1 MADRFPLIVNS
12 LSQKIEELISGDNL
26 ELTGNNIV
34 IGGDTGSGKYLTSD
48 GSVVSW
54 GVPGDV
60 YVAQSQTLT
69 NKTLESATISG
80 SLNTITNL
88 PNTALVNSSILV
100 NGVATPLGGSV
111 TTPNDDT
118 TYAVSMSDGA
128 SANIKKLILTAGGSG
143 SGTDE
148 VSFAVGTPNT
158 IPSGSN
164 AIVLAIDRVDD
175 VVTISGTAPDADT
188 VTTLQSAVGGTAQ
201 SGDITIAA
209 TGSSTVSQNA
219 SNKTIT
225 INSTYVDTIT
235 KIRAT
240 TGQVLNPGNFT
251 FLSSGATS
259 VAQGVDGNG
268 DSTITYSS
276 TDTVTR
282 VKGGTAGSLVSGDV
296 TFTGGNNVTVSQN
309 QQTITIDSVDTDT
322 VTRLASG
329 NNAVLAG
336 DFKFVATGATSISQ
350 NTAAGVTTFTITSV
364 NSDTGATLTAS
375 NGIILSGTDF
385 QLKNAGNFSGN
396 TLLKWDSGNNQIGN
410 SLITDNGSTVTITG
424 DLVVDGTQTVL
435 NTTTLTVE
443 DNSIEL
449 RKGNNLVGS
458 DGGVQLNLETDSGG
472 SVTKYQQLQWFNNG
486 GYWRGW
492 DGSVERRFVTETET
506 QVLTNKTLTS
516 PNLTSPDIGAAI
528 ATSVNGLVIS
538 STASA
543 TIDIATSKILDVND
557 SITLSTDNPNS
568 TVSVNLRTGGDVA
581 YRSDTLASFS
591 STTSTQMRG
600 LITDTTGLDKLVFQ
614 TNPTILT
621 GITTTS
627 AGFNLINSG
636 ANAINFGGAAT
647 GITIGATSGDT
658 TFNHDLILKEDLTV
672 GVDTNDNTVFNGN
685 VNIENVDLIIRGT
698 SLDPMSVGRGGGA
711 VNTNTRV
718 GVSALAA
725 NTSGSQNTAIGY
737 QALLTN
743 NIGASNTAIGNR
755 VLRVAGVAN
764 NNIGIGKDVM
774 LVTLS
779 GSKNVAIGNNAME
792 SNQVGD
798 ANVCIGHYAGYD
810 ILGNGNV
817 LIGPADNETSADV
830 TFRPP
835 NISGDRQLVIGSGGQ
850 AWVRGDSNYD
860 VSVTNDFT
868 VNGSTLIKGN
878 LVVNGTTT
886 TVKSNIVQITDKAI
900 ELAAVVS
907 TTFGCTVVSGSANI
921 TSIAPTLGLI
931 PGMVV
936 TSNTAGITVPTGTII
951 VSITNDTA
959 VLSNNVTGSG
969 TPTFSAIGPSDTAA
983 EDGGIIVKGTSDK
996 TFLWRGVDG
1005 GVTYNSWLSSEHID
1019 VASGKNYYVNGIMF
1033 ASDTNKVIG
1042 PTNGGGQGETN
1053 STFTLG
1059 SAVTGSSL
1067 TTLGTLTGLTI
1078 EGALSTNGRASAH
1091 GYSCR
1096 DNFGVATGIGNG
1108 MYSPNVS
1115 ALGFATNSIERII
1128 IGSDGKLKHDSV
1140 GAVAAEFTTAS
1151 ASGAYH
1157 KYELGASGNVI
1168 GYTGS
1173 GAQLVTTGATDDF
1186 AVRAQA
1192 NLVFSSGGSTES
1204 LRMDANGYVGIHG
1217 GSAQLS
1223 TVGLSVAKYGTQPAP
1238 NGNTYGFPAGS
1249 WSTVFNATGTANST
1263 DYWAGFVGG
1272 YEVSSATVN
1281 ISLTPN
1287 FRNLNEQAGI
1297 YIAGEATT
1305 TSESSFTIGKII
1317 SGSATGASDTAGTQ
1331 RASKE
1336 EMFRIKPIA
1345 GDTNRIYVGG
1355 GTSYNTA
1362 GTTPTGDDRTLN
1374 LMSTTNGSSTDEA
1387 SIAFSRSN
1395 ALGGSTAGQ
1404 TYKLNSDGSLSLS
1417 SHNVGEK
1424 MRHDQNGRVN
1434 FLTDTTGGPGA
1445 YGQIEITKNG
1455 ASDVD
1460 PDWAYISLHRVA
1472 NIAWQIGIDNAT
1484 SAGQQEF
1491 SIGKTGGAV
1500 RTDLG
1505 DVFFR
1510 INSTGRVEMSGVPG
1524 VAGSNLTN
1532 LSIESDGNLCTTTS
1546 LRQYKTN
1553 IATISDTSWLYDL
1566 NPVTF
1571 DWKKKTEVD
1580 GETIWE
1586 DTADGNGTQY
1596 GLIAEEVQEVKD
1608 EFCYY
1613 GNDGKLS
1620 GVHYERLIAPLLKV
1634 VQQQKEEIEA
1644 LKARVTNLE
1653 G

>member
-88 PNTALVNSSILV
+88 PNTALVNSSISV

-128 SANIKKLILTAGGSG
+128 SASIKKLILTAGGSG

-148 VSFAVGTPNT
+148 VSFGVGTPNS

-175 VVTISGTAPDADT
+175 AVTISGTAPDSDT
-188 VTTLQSAVGGTAQ
+188 VTTLQSATGGTAQ
-201 SGDITIAA
+201 SGDIIIAA

-219 SNKTIT
+219 ANKTIT
-225 INSTYVDTIT
+225 IDSSYVDTIT

-268 DSTITYSS
+268 DSTVTYSS

-282 VKGGTAGSLVSGDV
+282 LKGGSAGSLVSGDV
-296 TFTGGNNVTVSQN
+296 TVTGGNNVTVSQN

-322 VTRLASG
+322 ITRLATG

-364 NSDTGATLTAS
+364 NDDTGASLTAS
-375 NGIILSGTDF
+375 SGIILSSNDF
-385 QLKNAGNFSGN
+385 QLKNAANFSGN

-449 RKGNNLVGS
+449 RKGNSLVGT
-458 DGGVQLNLETDSGG
+458 DGGVQLNLETDGSG
-472 SVTKYQQLQWFNNG
+472 SVTKYQSLQWYNAG

-492 DGSVERRFVTETET
+492 DGSLEKRFVTEAET

-516 PNLTSPDIGAAI
+516 PTLTAPSIGAAV
-528 ATSVNGLVIS
+528 ATSINGLAIN

-543 TIDIATSKILDVND
+543 TLDIATSKTLDVND
-557 SITLSTDNPNS
+557 SLTLSSDNPTT
-568 TVSVNLRTGGDVA
+568 TVSVNLRQGGDVA
-581 YRSDTLASFS
+581 FRSDTLASFS

-614 TNPTILT
+614 TNPTLLT

-636 ANAINFGGAAT
+636 ATSIQFGGAASS
-647 GITIGATSGDT
+647 ITIGATTGDT
-658 TFNHDLILKEDLTV
+658 TFNHDVILSEDLTV

-711 VNTNTRV
+711 VNSNTRV

-725 NTSGSQNTAIGY
+725 NTSGSQNTALGY

-743 NIGASNTAIGNR
+743 NIGASNTAVGNR
-755 VLRVAGVAN
+755 ALRIAGVAN
-764 NNIGIGKDVM
+764 NNIAIGKDVM

-792 SNQVGD
+792 SNQTGN

-810 ILGNGNV
+810 ILGDGNV

-850 AWVRGDSNYD
+850 AWIRGDSNYD
-860 VSVTNDFT
+860 VTLSNDFT
-868 VNGSTLIKGN
+868 VNGSALIKGD
-878 LVVNGTTT
+878 LVINGTTT

-951 VSITNDTA
+951 VSIATNGTA

-983 EDGGIIVKGTSDK
+983 EDGGIIVKGNTDK

-1042 PTNGGGQGETN
+1042 PTNGGGQGETTSN
-1053 STFTLG
+1053 FTLG
-1059 SAVTGSSL
+1059 SAVTSCSLGSFTAAESIFDNNVAIG
-1067 TTLGTLTGLTI
+1067 GTHPWAVTG
-1078 EGALSTNGRASAH
+1078 GDYNNLSISGNTNASA
-1091 GYSCR
+1091 
-1096 DNFGVATGIGNG
+1096 
-1108 MYSPNVS
+1108 
-1115 ALGFATNSIERII
+1115 GFLN
-1128 IGSDGKLKHDSV
+1128 
-1140 GAVAAEFTTAS
+1140 
-1151 ASGAYH
+1151 
-1157 KYELGASGNVI
+1157 LGA
-1168 GYTGS
+1168 
-1173 GAQLVTTGATDDF
+1173 GATVTNADF
-1186 AVRAQA
+1186 DLGRIRFW
-1192 NLVFSSGGSTES
+1192 N
-1204 LRMDANGYVGIHG
+1204 
-1217 GSAQLS
+1217 
-1223 TVGLSVAKYGTQPAP
+1223 
-1238 NGNTYGFPAGS
+1238 
-1249 WSTVFNATGTANST
+1249 NAT
-1263 DYWAGFVGG
+1263 
-1272 YEVSSATVN
+1272 EVSQ
-1281 ISLTPN
+1281 I
-1287 FRNLNEQAGI
+1287 
-1297 YIAGEATT
+1297 
-1305 TSESSFTIGKII
+1305 
-1317 SGSATGASDTAGTQ
+1317 
-1331 RASKE
+1331 
-1336 EMFRIKPIA
+1336 
-1345 GDTNRIYVGG
+1345 
-1355 GTSYNTA
+1355 A
-1362 GTTPTGDDRTLN
+1362 GTTGDSNNDTGRLSFSTKANTGSLTERLRIGHDGKTKLITALTTDYLEYGNNPRLWLKCPDGIN
-1374 LMSTTNGSSTDEA
+1374 GLRIDASTTPLEIKNSSNSGKSVSVDSSFNFNVNGDYELATNDFDSSGKIFLNATRNNGSSTVTA
-1387 SIAFSRSN
+1387 FQTSIQAVANSN
-1395 ALGGSTAGQ
+1395 ANNDGYLGLGASATPDDLKIYTNGTISFGPGLLEENFVNDTGGGIQANYIHHIMTYGEVFYGVTNAVANFTFDVVGNGSTDYDDITTINKVSTVTIYVTANSKYMTEFRIDGTAKTVKWAGGSAP
-1404 TYKLNSDGSLSLS
+1404 SSGS
-1417 SHNVGEK
+1417 
-1424 MRHDQNGRVN
+1424 
-1434 FLTDTTGGPGA
+1434 A
-1445 YGQIEITKNG
+1445 
-1455 ASDVD
+1455 
-1460 PDWAYISLHRVA
+1460 
-1472 NIAWQIGIDNAT
+1472 
-1484 SAGQQEF
+1484 
-1491 SIGKTGGAV
+1491 
-1500 RTDLG
+1500 
-1505 DVFFR
+1505 
-1510 INSTGRVEMSGVPG
+1510 SGVD
-1524 VAGSNLTN
+1524 VYSMTIMKTAADTYHVF
-1532 LSIESDGNLCTTTS
+1532 GN
-1546 LRQYKTN
+1546 
-1553 IATISDTSWLYDL
+1553 
-1566 NPVTF
+1566 
-1571 DWKKKTEVD
+1571 
-1580 GETIWE
+1580 
-1586 DTADGNGTQY
+1586 
-1596 GLIAEEVQEVKD
+1596 
-1608 EFCYY
+1608 
-1613 GNDGKLS
+1613 
-1620 GVHYERLIAPLLKV
+1620 
-1634 VQQQKEEIEA
+1634 
-1644 LKARVTNLE
+1644 VTNFA
-1653 G
+1653 